1 MWAATIV
8 TAILGEARVRL
19 TLLSGGVGGAK
30 LGRGLAAI
38 NGVELTVIVNV
49 GDDDRIYGL
58 SVSPDIDTVI
68 YTMAGREGPLGWGLA
83 DDPFVAMKALD
94 ALPIDASFRIGDGDL
109 ATNLFRTDRLLAGW
123 SLTWVTTALASAFGI
138 AATILPATDD
148 PLRTEV
154 RIPEAGWVSFQEY
167 FVGRSHA
174 DEVVD
179 IRFRGAGFCRPAPG
193 VMEALANCDAII
205 IGPSNPILSIWPIL
219 AVPGVADTIAS
230 HQSVVGISPLIGGT
244 ALKGPAHKV
253 LQSLGV
259 GSNTAG
265 IISAYDG
272 LLTDMLIDQ
281 SDVDDVVGGA
291 RPRIHLT
298 DTRMPDLEGS
308 VKLAQTVVNLA
319 SSARRT

>member
-1 MWAATIV
+1 MSTPVLPLV
-8 TAILGEARVRL
+8 TDLGPGETEVLALALESTDAMVIL
-19 TLLSGGVGGAK
+19 
-30 LGRGLAAI
+30 
-38 NGVELTVIVNV
+38 
-49 GDDDRIYGL
+49 D
-58 SVSPDIDTVI
+58 
-68 YTMAGREGPLGWGLA
+68 
-83 DDPFVAMKALD
+83 D
-94 ALPIDASFRIGDGDL
+94 ALARQ
-109 ATNLFRTDRLLAGW
+109 
-123 SLTWVTTALASAFGI
+123 V
-138 AATILPATDD
+138 AAML
-148 PLRTEV
+148 
-154 RIPEAGWVSFQEY
+154 
-167 FVGRSHA
+167 
-174 DEVVD
+174 D

-193 VMEALANCDAII
+193 VMEALTNCDAII